1 DYKVYISKAYGSG
14 ETFPHQILN
23 VPIIGKHNSCCSE
36 TYIVLGTYST
46 ETEAHNVISYIR
58 TRLFRFLVLLK
69 KNTQEARQKVYTF
82 VPIQDFNE
90 SWTDEKLYKKYGL
103 TAEEITFIESMVR
116 PMELGN
122 E

>member
-1 DYKVYISKAYGSG
+1 MIWVFPSENGCKTYPVGQKLKAFRDKLSRLKLI
-14 ETFPHQILN
+14 P
-23 VPIIGKHNSCCSE
+23 
-36 TYIVLGTYST
+36 T

-90 SWTDEKLYKKYGL
+90 SWTDEKLYKKYEL
-103 TAEEITFIESMVR
+103 TAEEIAFIESMVR
-116 PMELGN
+116 SMELDN
-122 E
+122 P